1 MLMSLFCIACKNK
14 VCYNYTCVINFYSNF
29 GGAAVSGLFITMEG
43 TDGAGK
49 TTQINML
56 RDYLENKGYSVICV
70 REPGGTAIGEKIR
83 EIIIDKNNAEMC
95 QMTEAMLY
103 AAARAQLVNEVI
115 MPALKDGSIVISDRF
130 LDSSLVYQG
139 YARGMGERRIRNL
152 NRYAVED
159 LEPDITFFLRLKP
172 EDGLKRKRAQAELDR
187 IESEHFNF
195 HQRVYDG
202 YVSLA
207 RRNKKRIKMLDALK
221 DAQEL
226 HAIILKEI
234 ETLLEW

>member
-1 MLMSLFCIACKNK
+1 M
-14 VCYNYTCVINFYSNF
+14 
-29 GGAAVSGLFITMEG
+29 SGLFITMEG

-56 RDYLENKGYSVICV
+56 KEYLDSRGYNVVCV
-70 REPGGTAIGEKIR
+70 REPGGTPIGEKIR
-83 EIIIDKNNAEMC
+83 EIIIDKNNSEMC

-103 AAARAQLVNEVI
+103 AAARAQLVNQVI
-115 MPALKDGSIVISDRF
+115 LPALKGGGVVISDRF

-152 NRYAVED
+152 NRYAVDD

-207 RRNKKRIKMLDALK
+207 RRNKGRIKMLDALK
-221 DAQEL
+221 SAQEL
-226 HAIILKEI
+226 HSAILNEI
-234 ETLLEW
+234 NKLLDW

>member
-1 MLMSLFCIACKNK
+1 
-14 VCYNYTCVINFYSNF
+14 
-29 GGAAVSGLFITMEG
+29 MEG

-49 TTQINML
+49 TTQINKL
-56 RDYLENKGYSVICV
+56 KEYLDQKGYNVVCV

-83 EIIIDKNNAEMC
+83 EIIIDKNNSEMC

-103 AAARAQLVNEVI
+103 AAARAQLVEQVI
-115 MPALKDGSIVISDRF
+115 LPALKGGGVVICDRF
-130 LDSSLVYQG
+130 VDSSLVYQG

-152 NRYAVED
+152 NRYAVDE
-159 LEPDITFFLRLKP
+159 LEPDITFLLRLKP
-172 EDGLKRKRAQAELDR
+172 EDGIKRKKAQAELDR

-207 RRNKKRIKMLDALK
+207 RRNKERIKILDALK
-221 DAQEL
+221 NPD
-226 HAIILKEI
+226 EI
-234 ETLLEW
+234 QSEIRSFIEKLLEW

>member
-1 MLMSLFCIACKNK
+1 M
-14 VCYNYTCVINFYSNF
+14 
-29 GGAAVSGLFITMEG
+29 SGLFITMEG

-56 RDYLENKGYSVICV
+56 RDCLEEKGYNVVCV

-103 AAARAQLVNEVI
+103 AAARAQLVSEVI
-115 MPALKDGSIVISDRF
+115 LPALKDGGVVISDRF

-152 NRYAVED
+152 NRYAIDD
-159 LEPDITFFLRLKP
+159 LEPDITFLLRLKP
-172 EDGLKRKRAQAELDR
+172 EDSLKRKKAQAELDR

-221 DAQEL
+221 NPMDIHNE
-226 HAIILKEI
+226 IIKEI
-234 ETLLEW
+234 EQLLEW